1 MPTRPGPVWTRRGSK
16 GRRDSVSAGAETLDS
31 LLGGRV
37 ALVQPGEG
45 YRAAIDPVLLAAA
58 VMANPED
65 TVLDFGCGT
74 GAAALC
80 LAARL
85 AGCRVVGVEADPA
98 TADLARR
105 SAQLNGLADRISVFD
120 RRVEHLPGPGMAPVE
135 RVMANPPYLAEG
147 TYTASPH
154 PDRRRTDGEAGG
166 GLPAWIDAAYRC
178 LAPKGWLTL
187 IHRADRL
194 QDIVTAVQG
203 RFGAVS
209 VMPLWPK
216 AGQPA
221 RRILVTARRDS
232 RSPSRLLPGLVLHG
246 PDGRFTPAAEAV
258 LRDGAALPFD

>member
-1 MPTRPGPVWTRRGSK
+1 MPKPPGPAWTRPASNGRRGS
-16 GRRDSVSAGAETLDS
+16 VTAAVETLDK

-37 ALVQPGEG
+37 ALVQRGEG

-58 VMANPED
+58 VAARPGD

-80 LAARL
+80 LAARVQ
-85 AGCRVVGVEADPA
+85 GCRIVGIEADA
-98 TADLARR
+98 GTAVLARR
-105 SAQLNGLADRISVFD
+105 SADLNGIGDRVAVLD
-120 RRVEHLPGPGMAPVE
+120 GRVEDLPVGGMAPVD

-147 TYTASPH
+147 AYTVSPD
-154 PDRRRTDGEAGG
+154 PDRRRTDAEAGE
-166 GLPAWIDAAYRC
+166 GLAGWIAAAHRC

-194 QDIVTAVQG
+194 QDLVAELAG

-246 PDGRFTPAAEAV
+246 PDGRFTPAAETV

>member
-1 MPTRPGPVWTRRGSK
+1 MPKRPWPAWTRRASNARPGS
-16 GRRDSVSAGAETLDS
+16 VTAAAETLDR

-58 VMANPED
+58 VAARPRD
-65 TVLDFGCGT
+65 TILDFGCGT

-80 LAARL
+80 LAARVPE
-85 AGCRVVGVEADPA
+85 CRIVGIEADA
-98 TADLARR
+98 GTAALARR
-105 SAQLNGLADRISVFD
+105 SVDLNGTGNRVAILDG
-120 RRVEHLPGPGMAPVE
+120 RVEDLPVAGMAPVD

-147 TYTASPH
+147 AYTLSPD
-154 PDRRRTDGEAGG
+154 PDRRRSDAEAGE
-166 GLPAWIDAAYRC
+166 GLAGWVAAAHRC
-178 LAPKGWLTL
+178 LVPKGWLTL

-194 QDIVTAVQG
+194 QDLIAGLAG

-209 VMPLWPK
+209 VKPLWPK

-221 RRILVTARRDS
+221 RRMLVTARRDS

-246 PDGRFTPAAEAV
+246 PDGRFTPAAETV